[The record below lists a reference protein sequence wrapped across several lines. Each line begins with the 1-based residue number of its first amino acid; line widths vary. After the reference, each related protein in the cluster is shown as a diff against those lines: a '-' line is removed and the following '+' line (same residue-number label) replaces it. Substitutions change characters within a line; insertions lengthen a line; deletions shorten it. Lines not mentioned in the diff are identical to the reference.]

1 MFKSKLLTTF
11 AVLTGGALI
20 LTGCGS
26 VESSS
31 STAASESTAA
41 NGTTEAVAEEWE
53 APEGLSG
60 ELDYYSANPQ
70 GLTDA
75 LVEAFEEKT
84 DVTVNVFA
92 DTTGKI
98 TAKLKAEE
106 ANPQADVVYLASWSA
121 AQGQDEAGALEA
133 YAPADIDQANDK
145 WNSDNDTFH
154 GRDGS
159 ALALVVNSNVVD
171 EAPSDWADLTDEK
184 FKDQVIMPDPRE
196 SGTAADLITALVSE
210 MGKEEAWKL
219 FDDLFAN
226 GMIVQGANGE
236 ALDQVTGGSRGVVL
250 GGVDYSAYSA
260 REKGEALEVI
270 IPSSGTTVTPRPVM
284 IMNTTDNM
292 DVAKAFVD
300 FMFSEEAQQIS
311 ASKNMIPAR
320 QGVETK
326 NGPALD
332 EITQLD
338 DDWASIA
345 DSSGSIRDEFV
356 ERFL

>member
-1 MFKSKLLTTF
+1 MFKPKFLTTF
-11 AVLTGGALI
+11 AALTGGALI

-31 STAASESTAA
+31 ENASADGAAEA
-41 NGTTEAVAEEWE
+41 NVAEWE

-84 DVTVNVFA
+84 DVTINVFA

-121 AQGQDEAGALEA
+121 AEGQDEAGALEA
-133 YAPADIDQANDK
+133 YAPEGIEEANPK
-145 WNSDNDTFH
+145 WNSENETFH

-159 ALALVVNSNVVD
+159 ALALVINTNEID
-171 EAPSDWADLTDEK
+171 ENPADWADLTDEK
-184 FKDQVIMPDPRE
+184 YKDQVIMPDPRE

-210 MGKEEAWKL
+210 MGKEEAWQL

-236 ALDQVTGGSRGVVL
+236 ALDQVTGGSRGVVM

-260 REKGEALEVI
+260 QEKGEALEVVL
-270 IPSSGTTVTPRPVM
+270 PSSGTTVTPRPVM
-284 IMNTTDNM
+284 ILNTSDNM
-292 DVAKAFVD
+292 DAAQAFVD
-300 FMFSEEAQQIS
+300 FMFSEEAQEIS

-320 QGVETK
+320 QGVEPK
-326 NGPALD
+326 NGPALED
-332 EITQLD
+332 INQLD
-338 DDWASIA
+338 DDWAAIS
-345 DSSGSIRDEFV
+345 DSTGSIRDEFV
-356 ERFL
+356 ERYLS

>member
-1 MFKSKLLTTF
+1 MFKPKFVSAL
-11 AVLTGGALI
+11 AALTGGALL

-26 VESSS
+26 VESANENTESENN
-31 STAASESTAA
+31 AASS
-41 NGTTEAVAEEWE
+41 AEEWQ

-84 DVTVNVFA
+84 DVKVNVFA

-121 AQGQDEAGALEA
+121 AAKQDESGALEE
-133 YAPADIDQANDK
+133 YAPEGIDKANPK
-145 WNSDNDTFH
+145 WNSENDTFH

-159 ALALVVNSNVVD
+159 ALALVVNNNVVD
-171 EAPSDWADLTDEK
+171 EAPADWEDLTDEK
-184 FKDQVIMPDPRE
+184 YKDQVIMPDPRE
-196 SGTAADLITALVSE
+196 SGTAADLITAMVNE
-210 MGKEEAWKL
+210 KGKDATWELFEKL
-219 FDDLFAN
+219 FDN
-226 GMIVQGANGE
+226 GMIIQGANGE
-236 ALDQVTGGSRGVVL
+236 ALDQVTGGSRGIVM

-260 REKGEALEVI
+260 QDKGEALDVI

-284 IMNTTDNM
+284 ILNSTDNKE
-292 DVAKAFVD
+292 AAEAFVD
-300 FMFSEEAQQIS
+300 FMFSEEAQEIS
-311 ASKNMIPAR
+311 ASKNMIPAH
-320 QGVETK
+320 QDVEPK

-332 EITQLD
+332 DIKQLD
-338 DDWASIA
+338 DDWSSIA
-345 DSSGSIRDEFV
+345 DSSGDIKDEFV